1 MGKVP
6 KGHKVKDI
14 PIKKSP
20 HKKHGIGKCVPKVSF
35 KRLLMLQR
43 RLNSLLNEQH
53 LWEEKNKELLD
64 NLKTEKMLT
73 ASLRKESFHW
83 QRLYHESTVKVNTYK
98 VKQADMTQ
106 AMSACLREI
115 DSIYPHMVAFSES
128 VTSNKIRISNM
139 LNSLPSSEYE
149 YLPRQF
155 RETTKINEDSNKS
168 TEKPTKHRVGPMVR
182 GLLITKP
189 KIMLERLMLPQPQ
202 DHPEPAIN
210 DDVST
215 IQANNQLTPI
225 PEEND
230 DEVNVRLEHVSMRPK
245 RKLGRSSW
253 RQRRQEKIDKDRERE
268 RQNKQPAAV
277 TYDGDSSD
285 TESNPAALNDMEP
298 VVRFKDVSRLLQN
311 SSLLKVDSG
320 RNGDTDTGLGSDR
333 QSETSTLHV
342 PVNKVK
348 RSTEDPLEGSSWMFN
363 NNYNLR
369 TSYRSP
375 TLRGRSSLYKSDSSD
390 DDDYEEENLVVVENN
405 ITNLT
410 LNSLEMKNKTFT
422 VCSPKLNKSRF
433 SAETSNDTVNDSP
446 LAEPDSTNNVDVQHS
461 NNSFTDLSENEKSLT
476 PLQCGSDSSN
486 TSAGSIQQLKNQSE
500 QRVSCKADVVSAD
513 SLVPQ
518 VGLSISSSTAS
529 KRRSSFCNNCGPAQS
544 HPESLGKRIRKQKTH
559 WYPGEE
565 VLNLESKST
574 INRSSIGRKS
584 KKKSLSTKIKKRSSG
599 GRDQNIKVDDNGGA
613 TTKTDKKK
621 KQSGKSAGR
630 ETISKKSSLKVE
642 NTSRTS
648 SLNRTLLDTDN
659 GEASRPRRLKSQV
672 NYKEPPMNM
681 KQRRP

>member
-83 QRLYHESTVKVNTYK
+83 QRLYHESTVKVNMYK

-106 AMSACLREI
+106 GMSACLREI

-149 YLPRQF
+149 YLPRQ
-155 RETTKINEDSNKS
+155 TTKINEDSNKS

-215 IQANNQLTPI
+215 IQVNNQLTPI

-230 DEVNVRLEHVSMRPK
+230 EEENVRLEHVSIRPK

-253 RQRRQEKIDKDRERE
+253 RQRRQEKIDQDRERE
-268 RQNKQPAAV
+268 RKNKQPAAV

-285 TESNPAALNDMEP
+285 TESNPTALNDMEP

-348 RSTEDPLEGSSWMFN
+348 RNNEDPLEGSSWMFN
-363 NNYNLR
+363 NNHNHR
-369 TSYRSP
+369 TSYGP
-375 TLRGRSSLYKSDSSD
+375 ATLRGRSSLYKSDTSD
-390 DDDYEEENLVVVENN
+390 DDDYEEENLVVVEKN

-410 LNSLEMKNKTFT
+410 LDSLEIKNKTFT
-422 VCSPKLNKSRF
+422 VRSPKVNSGRF
-433 SAETSNDTVNDSP
+433 SAETSDDTVNRSP
-446 LAEPDSTNNVDVQHS
+446 PAEPDSTNNVDVQHS

-476 PLQCGSDSSN
+476 LLQCGSDSSN
-486 TSAGSIQQLKNQSE
+486 TSAGTIHMLKNQSE
-500 QRVSCKADVVSAD
+500 QRVSSKVDKVSAD
-513 SLVPQ
+513 SPSPQ
-518 VGLSISSSTAS
+518 VRLSVSSLTAS
-529 KRRSSFCNNCGPAQS
+529 KRHSSFCNNCGPS
-544 HPESLGKRIRKQKTH
+544 PSLPEILGKRIRKQKTH
-559 WYPGEE
+559 LYPGEE
-565 VLNLESKST
+565 VSNLESKST
-574 INRSSIGRKS
+574 SNRSSIGRKS

-599 GRDQNIKVDDNGGA
+599 GKDQNVKVDDNGGSA
-613 TTKTDKKK
+613 TKTDKKK
-621 KQSGKSAGR
+621 KQSGKSAAR
-630 ETISKKSSLKVE
+630 ETMSKKSSLKVE
-642 NTSRTS
+642 NASRTS

-659 GEASRPRRLKSQV
+659 GDTSRPRRTKSQI
-672 NYKEPPMNM
+672 NYREPLVNM